1 MPAPRCL
8 SLYLLAALLSL
19 LLSPA
24 LAATSYRASGCNG
37 TSSKPKL
44 YIQGFVPARSDVFTS
59 ETIVPAANVACREIN
74 TNDSVLGDYE
84 LVIEWS
90 DTQVRGN

>member
-24 LAATSYRASGCNG
+24 LTATSYRASGCNG